1 MTESRLIPTRL
12 QGWKRVALPATV
24 ASLFGT
30 PMLWG
35 LGVFDGTADPLR
47 HAAIFGASAILLSC
61 LTPWCIGWALQGFV
75 LRQKAEHEPAHG
87 EPPHATHP
95 RPGAPAHA
103 GRHG

>member
-12 QGWKRVALPATV
+12 QGWKRVPLPAAV
-24 ASLFGT
+24 AALFGT

-61 LTPWCIGWALQGFV
+61 LAPWSIGWALQGFV
-75 LRQKAEHEPAHG
+75 LRQKAEHEPTAHG
-87 EPPHATHP
+87 ETPHTPQRH
-95 RPGAPAHA
+95 GAPAHA
-103 GRHG
+103 GRHS